1 MIFLINVANPT
12 VIQMSRVNI
21 IKMVL
26 RSLHIIQIEYEHKLS
41 FPLNFLIHSGEKNV
55 SSKNLR
61 NAPDIE
67 EAILITIHTFQL
79 PFILRSSFDINANSA
94 SFQLYAKLKLGT
106 SISSLDHKVR
116 KENVYC
122 MILALFTMK
131 MVKMK
136 HILPGVKWHERK
148 LGFTHWSYYIS

>member
-12 VIQMSRVNI
+12 VIQMSRVTI

-94 SFQLYAKLKLGT
+94 SFQLYAKLKWEPLF
-106 SISSLDHKVR
+106 
-116 KENVYC
+116 
-122 MILALFTMK
+122 LALTTKSEKRMCT
-131 MVKMK
+131 V
-136 HILPGVKWHERK
+136 
-148 LGFTHWSYYIS
+148 